1 MWQMTDDIANT
12 PGPGVL
18 PLADCSR
25 SQIPPTELNAPTAH
39 SSSLVIIIVTIVQVN
54 TILFFSIIIVIII
67 IIVCFGIFFSIS
79 KQESLF
85 YEIADRLFITVII
98 VIITV
103 FMSLFDKDKW

>member
-1 MWQMTDDIANT
+1 MILESEMGGAKNH
-12 PGPGVL
+12 PGIGSKQFDRQLSNQV
-18 PLADCSR
+18 
-25 SQIPPTELNAPTAH
+25 
-39 SSSLVIIIVTIVQVN
+39 VTI
-54 TILFFSIIIVIII
+54 SIIIVII

>member
-1 MWQMTDDIANT
+1 MILESEMGGAKNHLGIGSKQFDRQLSNQ
-12 PGPGVL
+12 V
-18 PLADCSR
+18 
-25 SQIPPTELNAPTAH
+25 
-39 SSSLVIIIVTIVQVN
+39 VTI
-54 TILFFSIIIVIII
+54 SIIIVIII